1 MTRRCHFTG
10 LLKSLIMDTLIGS
23 LNSNSAG
30 FRSEVCLSESP
41 DIHFP
46 VYWQFLSLPKS
57 HTCFYHS
64 FMVSIVKFP
73 GAAWLRLISPCLYRD
88 SVFNTASFSVAT
100 YTGITVFLVS
110 VISMVIPGYCSRNN
124 GMISVSMRS
133 PQFEVTPTR
142 IRPFW
147 LSAAM
152 F

>member
-1 MTRRCHFTG
+1 MRSVFILLLSLKAEMTRRCHFTG
-10 LLKSLIMDTLIGS
+10 LLKSLIMNTLIGS

-46 VYWQFLSLPKS
+46 VYWQFLSPPKS

-100 YTGITVFLVS
+100 YTGITFFLVS
-110 VISMVIPGYCSRNN
+110 VISMYKVFIYPPRSCPFSFQFIPHQ
-124 GMISVSMRS
+124 V
-133 PQFEVTPTR
+133 QT
-142 IRPFW
+142 
-147 LSAAM
+147 
-152 F
+152 